1 MIKYLKFLFIMLIV
15 ACSPKSAQHEKNLSF
30 ERKQAIDNNWF
41 FQKGDVPNAQQPGI
55 EDSAWR
61 SVDLP
66 HDWAIEGPFSKEYAS
81 GTGYLPGGIGWY
93 RKHLTIPDY
102 QKNRKYVLLF
112 DGAYQ
117 KAEVW
122 INGHYLGE
130 RPYGYSSF
138 YYDISDYLTGGE
150 NNIIAVKLD
159 HSILAD
165 SRWYTGNGIYRN
177 VWLITSNKTHVDT
190 WGTFV
195 STPDVSKKSAKVAI
209 QVSLN
214 NEQQEPQ
221 SVEIHSL
228 VLDGKGIECARKT
241 MTVQLQANRDSVL
254 HFMQEVQ
261 NPGLW
266 SPESPN
272 MYTSEIV
279 IYSSDGTILDK
290 YDTPFG
296 IRTVE
301 FTPDKGFFCNGKSY
315 KLKGVCMHHGYGA
328 LGAARLPEAIYPVLK
343 KLKEAGCNA
352 IRTSHNPEDPQYL
365 NMLDSMGFFVM
376 EEGFDEFRRG
386 KKKWIKGRNVGQNL
400 GIKAYPEYYDRH
412 GYSDFYDDWAQR
424 DIQDMVRRD
433 RNHPSIIM
441 WSVGNETDYPNDP
454 YQDPNVKSTFDPT
467 LPKATEIA
475 HLDSNLVSWIKA
487 IDTTR
492 VVTQALA
499 NTPVTNAVGVPEI
512 LDVVGYNYQE
522 QYYKQDHEKYPNR
535 VIYGSEN
542 DDNPN
547 AWKAVRDNDF
557 IAGQFLWTGMDYHG
571 EAGIFPNHSFAGGL
585 IDYCGFEKPV
595 YYFRKSLWTEE
606 PMTKLAVRKIG
617 RWSPQEMNWNWHD
630 GDQVKVTAFTNC
642 NEAELFLNDKSLG
655 RKKLNEETLT
665 ITWDVPYA
673 PGTLKVE
680 AYVNGVKK
688 ASDEL
693 VTAGK
698 PAGLALKPTTVH
710 SDQFGYNIIQ
720 VEIDMI
726 DKDQVLVP
734 SASSEI
740 EFSLDGDA
748 EILGVC
754 NSDYQSL
761 ESYKSNSRSL
771 YKGRCLVILKANSL
785 SGLTLHA
792 KSDELNKV
800 FDWQAENEVSE

>member
-1 MIKYLKFLFIMLIV
+1 MIKHALWLFVLLFV
-15 ACSPKSAQHEKNLSF
+15 ACSTSKIQYEKNLPF
-30 ERKQAIDNNWF
+30 ERKQAIDDHWF
-41 FQKGDVPNAQQPGI
+41 FHKGDTLNAQQPTFN
-55 EDSAWR
+55 DSTWR
-61 SVDLP
+61 VVDLP

-81 GTGYLPGGIGWY
+81 ATGYLPGGIGWY

-102 QKNRKYVLLF
+102 QKNCKYTLLF

-122 INGHYLGE
+122 INGHYLGI

-138 YYDISDYLTGGE
+138 YYDITPFLNGGD

-159 HSILAD
+159 HSIVAD

-177 VWLITSNKTHVDT
+177 VWLLTTNKTHVAT

-195 STPDVSKKSAKVAI
+195 STPNVSKDSALVSV
-209 QVSLN
+209 QVSITN
-214 NEQQEPQ
+214 QEENSQ
-221 SVEIHSL
+221 TVEISSV
-228 VLDGKGIECARKT
+228 VLDDKGAECTRGG
-241 MTVQLQANRDSVL
+241 MTAQLRANADSVF
-254 HFMQEVQ
+254 HFNQKVS
-261 NPGLW
+261 NPNLW

-272 MYTSEIV
+272 RYTSEIT
-279 IYSSDGTILDK
+279 IHTEEGKILDK
-290 YDTPFG
+290 YKTPFG
-296 IRTVE
+296 IRTIK
-301 FTPDKGFFCNGKSY
+301 FSPDKGLFCNGKSY

-328 LGAARLPEAIYPVLK
+328 LGSARLPEAIYPVLK

-376 EEGFDEFRRG
+376 EEAFDEFKRG
-386 KKKWIKGRNVGQNL
+386 KKKWIKGRNVGQRL
-400 GIKAYPEYYDRH
+400 GIKAFPEYYDRH
-412 GYSDFYDDWAQR
+412 GYSDFYDEWAQR

-433 RNHPSIIM
+433 RNHPGIIM

-467 LPKATEIA
+467 LPKASEIA
-475 HLDSNLVSWIKA
+475 TLDSNLVGWIKN

-522 QYYKQDHEKYPNR
+522 QYYKQDHKKYPNR
-535 VIYGSEN
+535 VIFGSEN

-585 IDYCGFEKPV
+585 IDYCGFEKPA
-595 YYFRKSLWTEE
+595 YYFRKSLWTSE
-606 PMTKLAVRKIG
+606 PMTKLVVRKQKG
-617 RWSPQEMNWNWHD
+617 RWSPLKMNWNWSK
-630 GDQVKVTAFTNC
+630 GDRLDVNCYTNC
-642 NEAELFLNDKSLG
+642 DEAELFLNGKSLG
-655 RKKLNEETLT
+655 RKKLNEETLA
-665 ITWDVPYA
+665 ISWDVPYA

-680 AYVNGVKK
+680 GYKNGEKK
-688 ASDEL
+688 AEDEL

-698 PAGLALKPTTVH
+698 PASLVLKPTVVH
-710 SDQFGYNIIQ
+710 SQQFGYDIIQ
-720 VEIDMI
+720 VEVDMV
-726 DKDQVLVP
+726 DKDEVLVP
-734 SASSEI
+734 SASSMI
-740 EFSLDGDA
+740 HFSLDGDA
-748 EILGVC
+748 KILGVC
-754 NSDYQSL
+754 NSNYQSL
-761 ESYKSNSRSL
+761 ESYKTNFRSL
-771 YKGRCLVILKANSL
+771 YEGRCLVILKAESL
-785 SGLTLHA
+785 DGLVLHV
-792 KSDELNKV
+792 KSDELNQV
-800 FDWQAENEVSE
+800 FDWKPGH